1 MSTDRRKRILL
12 QGATG
17 SIGKSVLS
25 VVREHAEDFAIVGL
39 AAHSNVKDLLESA
52 AEFRIQSVALA
63 DETKADSFYSKA
75 RENGIEKIYL
85 DRDAVTRQTAELDY
99 DLLVNA
105 MMGSAGIESTL
116 ISLKRGIPVAL
127 ANKETLVAAGPLVMQ
142 TAKEFGA
149 SVIPIDSEH
158 SAIFQCLSGEKAES
172 VRKLWLTSSGG
183 PFIHKSKEDLASV
196 TVEQALAHPTW
207 KMGPKITIDSATLF
221 NKGLEVIE
229 AERLF
234 GVAADQIHV
243 VVHRQSIIHSMVE
256 YCDGSIKAQL
266 STPDMR
272 LPILFA
278 LSYPKRIKS
287 DIVQTD
293 ICKLANLTFEEVPYE
308 KFPALKLAYRALE
321 KGGTAPA
328 AISAADEI
336 AVQAFLDGKIKYSSI
351 TKVLEGILEEWPD
364 EPMDSLHTV
373 QSADLKARKRAT
385 EKVSVLSSS

>member
-25 VVREHAEDFAIVGL
+25 VVREHSQDFAIVGL
-39 AAHSNVKDLLESA
+39 AAHSNVQDLLESA
-52 AEFRIQSVALA
+52 AEFGVQSIALA
-63 DETKADSFYSKA
+63 DETKADSFSTKA
-75 RENGIEKIYL
+75 RGNGIGKIYL
-85 DRDAVTRQTAELDY
+85 GSDAVTHQTAELDY

-105 MMGSAGIESTL
+105 MMGSAGIESTMV
-116 ISLKRGIPVAL
+116 SLKRGIPVAL

-183 PFIHKSKEDLASV
+183 PFIHKSIEDLASV

-234 GVAADQIHV
+234 GVTADQIHV

-287 DIVQTD
+287 DIVLTD
-293 ICKLANLTFEEVPYE
+293 VCKLANLTFEEVPYQ
-308 KFPALKLAYRALE
+308 KFPALSLAYRALK

-336 AVQAFLDGKIKYSSI
+336 TVQAFLDGKIKYSSI
-351 TKVLEGILEEWPD
+351 TKVLEGILDEWPD
-364 EPMDSLHTV
+364 EPMDSLQTV
-373 QSADLKARKRAT
+373 LNADKNARKRAS
-385 EKVSVLSSS
+385 EKVSVLAS